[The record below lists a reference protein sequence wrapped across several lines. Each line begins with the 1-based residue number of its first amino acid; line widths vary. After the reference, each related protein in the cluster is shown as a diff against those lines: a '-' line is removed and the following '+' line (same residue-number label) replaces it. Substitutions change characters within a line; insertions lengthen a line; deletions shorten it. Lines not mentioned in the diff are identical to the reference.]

1 MDKRWKVDKKVDK
14 KVEKLDK
21 KVVKVDRKWIKVD
34 KKVDKVD
41 RDFALIW
48 LGFRVDLAGI
58 CRPFG
63 GDP

>member
-1 MDKRWKVDKKVDK
+1 MDK

-21 KVVKVDRKWIKVD
+21 KVDRKWIKVD